1 MQLLPETEPLFL
13 RLNLLDLI
21 RLGIPITTGTGHIF
35 GRNVDDL
42 AMQPVAT
49 IRRFDLL
56 RAHRHEMPEA
66 VHRAIDGGS
75 APGQDIGEAV
85 PDRDDVIAGRDYIP
99 PIEYI
104 ALFWGDAADAAGHAA
119 NRAGRDAKSLRTL
132 EHVENGPPAIN
143 H

>member
-13 RLNLLDLI
+13 GLNLLDLI
-21 RLGIPITTGTGHIF
+21 RLGIPITSGTGHIF

-75 APGQDIGEAV
+75 APGQDIGEDV
-85 PDRDDVIAGRDYIP
+85 PDRADVIAGRDYIT
-99 PIEYI
+99 PIESLP
-104 ALFWGDAADAAGHAA
+104 LFWGDVAHAD
-119 NRAGRDAKSLRTL
+119 
-132 EHVENGPPAIN
+132 GPSA
-143 H
+143 HRVGT